1 MTAEAADSKRRWT
14 PTALAALV
22 PPIVR
27 PAFRKRSPA
36 ASRIL
41 ADWPMLVGP
50 GVSAR
55 VEPRS
60 YARGT
65 LTVVCDGPTA
75 MELQLSERVLAE
87 RINVALG
94 ENCVER
100 IRVVQGRVLG
110 PAPVRRRV
118 AVEVAPV
125 DGLGEELG
133 LRLARLGAAIR
144 ARDAGEG

>member
-1 MTAEAADSKRRWT
+1 MKGEAADGKRRWG

-36 ASRIL
+36 GSRIL

-50 GVSAR
+50 AVASR
-55 VEPRS
+55 VEPRHF
-60 YARGT
+60 AKGT

-75 MELQLSERVLAE
+75 MELQLAERVLME

-100 IRVVQGRVLG
+100 IRVVQGRVSV
-110 PAPVRRRV
+110 AVAVRRRST
-118 AVEVAPV
+118 VELAPV
-125 DGLGEELG
+125 EGLGEELG
-133 LRLARLGAAIR
+133 LRLARLREAIR
-144 ARDAGEG
+144 ARDSAEG

>member
-1 MTAEAADSKRRWT
+1 MNADEPGGKRRFG

-36 ASRIL
+36 SSRIL

-50 GVSAR
+50 GVASR

-60 YARGT
+60 FARGT

-75 MELQLSERVLAE
+75 MELQLAERVLAE

-94 ENCVER
+94 ETCVER
-100 IRVVQGRVLG
+100 IRVVQGRVSG
-110 PAPVRRRV
+110 PVAVRRR
-118 AVEVAPV
+118 AVLEAVAPV
-125 DGLGEELG
+125 EGLGEELG

-144 ARDAGEG
+144 ARDAS